1 MKLNKMAKIIL
12 YLVYLLCLC
21 AAASVRAQETLPK
34 SLDIEKIRGSRFI
47 PYPNYPGAPFLN
59 NKFLV
64 GEIEF
69 LDGTKIENIGLNYG
83 TYRDE
88 LIYYNTAI
96 STQIVIDKISLNGFS
111 FFDKKGVK
119 RVFRR
124 QYFTGSFKG
133 DCYFEVLSKGDIS
146 LLAYRKVNIEATD
159 TYYSKTGMSYQPSY
173 SYYLYSPDKGYT
185 PINLSKNS
193 LLSKYSKTNQKLLR
207 KTLRKNGVYISDE
220 PSFVKAWNLTN
231 EYGIHPE
238 F

>member
-1 MKLNKMAKIIL
+1 MINKIL
-12 YLVYLLCLC
+12 YLVCLFCLC
-21 AAASVRAQETLPK
+21 TAASVPAQDTQPK
-34 SLDIEKIRGSRFI
+34 NQDIEKIKGTRFI

-69 LDGTKIENIGLNYG
+69 LDGTKIGNIGINYG

-88 LIYYNTAI
+88 LIYYNTSI

-111 FFDKKGVK
+111 FLDDKGVK

-146 LLAYRKVNIEATD
+146 LLVYRKVNIEASN

-173 SYYLYSPDKGYT
+173 SYYLYSPNKGYA

-193 LLSKYSKTNQKLLR
+193 LLSKYSKTNQKLIR

-220 PSFVKAWNLTN
+220 PSFVKAWNLIN
-231 EYGIHPE
+231 EYGIKSD